1 MDSPNN
7 PLLHFLQG
15 VVDRHVRNALMHG
28 GVSSSHSEGVVR
40 FTDYSART
48 KQEHEVVWTMGEFYR
63 ETRKLVLTFIT
74 VANLEMLFKY
84 FCLYR
89 AVAILRYLRDNPPGS
104 SSAAGGTG
112 TSRNKSA
119 GAAPRGKERQQTL

>member
-1 MDSPNN
+1 
-7 PLLHFLQG
+7 
-15 VVDRHVRNALMHG
+15 MHG

-48 KQEHEVVWTMGEFYR
+48 KQENEVVWTMSQFYR
-63 ETRKLVLTFIT
+63 ETRKLVLTIIA

-89 AVAILRYLRDNPPGS
+89 MVAILRYLRDNPPGGS
-104 SSAAGGTG
+104 PAARGTG
-112 TSRNKSA
+112 TSRKNTA
-119 GAAPRGKERQQTL
+119 GVTVGGRARHQTV